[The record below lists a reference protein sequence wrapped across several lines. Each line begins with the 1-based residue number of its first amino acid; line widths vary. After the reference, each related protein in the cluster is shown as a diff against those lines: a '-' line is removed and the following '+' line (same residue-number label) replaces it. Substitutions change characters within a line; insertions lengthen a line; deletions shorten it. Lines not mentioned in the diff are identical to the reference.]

1 MWKNIYESEKI
12 RQLLYQNNTIFNSLI
27 LRVFIDFHRPQYLC
41 RHHHQ
46 SYIRRKMLHYHT
58 IFKVF
63 IVSNSP
69 TKSCLKYCIKNKCDE
84 MEPNKQTASS
94 KVQFNQKPIY
104 MKAQLKPNKTSIYL
118 KKWVKQYKN
127 KSQFCIFLQKLLY
140 GLTLNNASK
149 WTACA

>member
-1 MWKNIYESEKI
+1 
-12 RQLLYQNNTIFNSLI
+12 
-27 LRVFIDFHRPQYLC
+27 
-41 RHHHQ
+41 
-46 SYIRRKMLHYHT
+46 
-58 IFKVF
+58 
-63 IVSNSP
+63 
-69 TKSCLKYCIKNKCDE
+69 